1 MYVPYKLRNTDTSAA
16 CILCVYAGTELSP
29 DLDWVNGTAYKTAV
43 NFDKIRQNPLTFT
56 GLKVNREYIIYI
68 FHLILGRA
76 TKLMRLIARKYPR
89 IVLSECRGD
98 WAK

>member
-1 MYVPYKLRNTDTSAA
+1 MKLAMKAA
-16 CILCVYAGTELSP
+16 I
-29 DLDWVNGTAYKTAV
+29 
-43 NFDKIRQNPLTFT
+43 NFDNSLLEITQNLLMFT

-76 TKLMRLIARKYPR
+76 TKLTRLIATKYAR